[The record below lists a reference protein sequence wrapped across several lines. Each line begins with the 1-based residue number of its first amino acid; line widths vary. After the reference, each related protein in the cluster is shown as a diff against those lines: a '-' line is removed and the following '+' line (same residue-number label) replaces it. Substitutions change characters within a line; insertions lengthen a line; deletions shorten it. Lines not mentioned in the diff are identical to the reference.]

1 MSTLLGVDEDPAGET
16 ASTLPAYCRPE
27 TKVVTITLSGSSV
40 PLSRQG
46 TAYSQEPGAVE
57 QASRT
62 HRPRVSQKSSSG
74 NYITT
79 VDGQGH
85 LIDLAK
91 DQLPDMQLSEED
103 KRKNLELLLEA
114 KEVSERFLTRRGRRS
129 TSSISDSPTGAGP
142 TPNSSPAPSRS
153 SSLSAMPSVS
163 AADMAEANYVSSP
176 VVQDSR
182 TLKEVRP
189 VSLGPEPLSPL
200 LPGGTKLSG
209 VGAAQRMGRDSKKT
223 DLVEGASSGARKD
236 GTGQGEASATSSARP
251 VPRSAPMRVPC
262 TAEIKTLEAFP
273 PLMRAASWDAAGS
286 SPELEEEPPFTSE
299 LLEEATPMQ
308 PAKMEKLARLREEH
322 KLLRHQSIIGSK
334 LPDLSETAEL
344 DRGPSTNKESR
355 GQRSE
360 VMPNISDVMLQ
371 KLKLHRAQTGSSPP
385 LTEREVENAFVQLS
399 LAFRNDNYTLDTR
412 LHLAERERS
421 LTEENAE
428 KELED
433 FKGSLQKTAVLWQS
447 QEHRESYQRLL
458 ETVAVLHRLA
468 TRLSSRAEMVGAVR
482 QEKRMN
488 KATEVMMQYVENLKR
503 TYEKDH
509 AELMEFKKLANLNSG
524 RGYGT
529 SADADDGVPRALRSM
544 SLTMG
549 KAVPRRRVSVAVVPK
564 FNLVSI
570 PGQAAVAARPMVP
583 ILCEA
588 SDVKVCP
595 PARPLLQATPA
606 DRKTAA
612 EPEQETSPPAKSP
625 SSAEKIS
632 SEMKAKIEEEAYSK
646 GYQEGLRRVK
656 EMQQLEEEEEAEE
669 EEKAEESQEVVRKEE
684 EDLEDR
690 TSHSSRFN
698 GFPDVFG
705 RLLPKVLRQKRFIW
719 TAMIVLTLLA
729 AVLFAFGAFS
739 YFSENQRELP
749 GVSSLSSRK
758 KRLVGWNSAL
768 EDKNGSP
775 E

>member
-1 MSTLLGVDEDPAGET
+1 MSSLLGVEEDPAGET

-27 TKVVTITLSGSSV
+27 TKVVSITLSGSSV

-46 TAYSQEPGAVE
+46 TTYSQEPGAVE
-57 QASRT
+57 QTRS
-62 HRPRVSQKSSSG
+62 HRPRISHKSSSG
-74 NYITT
+74 NYVTT
-79 VDGQGH
+79 LDGQGH
-85 LIDLAK
+85 VIDLVK

-129 TSSISDSPTGAGP
+129 TSSISDSPTGTGP

-153 SSLSAMPSVS
+153 SSLSAMPS

-176 VVQDSR
+176 IVQDSW
-182 TLKEVRP
+182 TLKEVQP
-189 VSLGPEPLSPL
+189 LGPL
-200 LPGGTKLSG
+200 LPGGSKLSG
-209 VGAAQRMGRDSKKT
+209 VSTAQRMGRDSKKT

-236 GTGQGEASATSSARP
+236 GTGQGELSATSSARP
-251 VPRSAPMRVPC
+251 GPCSAPMRVPC

-273 PLMRAASWDAAGS
+273 PLMRAASWDVAGS
-286 SPELEEEPPFTSE
+286 SPELEEEPPFMSE
-299 LLEEATPMQ
+299 LLEEETTPVQ

-322 KLLRHQSIIGSK
+322 KLLRHQSIVGSK

-344 DRGPSTNKESR
+344 ERGPSTNNESK

-385 LTEREVENAFVQLS
+385 LTEREVENAFVQLL

-433 FKGSLQKTAVLWQS
+433 FRGSLQKTAVLWHS
-447 QEHRESYQRLL
+447 AEHRESYQRLL
-458 ETVAVLHRLA
+458 ETVAVLHRLS

-524 RGYGT
+524 RGYGA

-570 PGQAAVAARPMVP
+570 PGQATVTARPMLPV
-583 ILCEA
+583 LCEA
-588 SDVKVCP
+588 SNVKVCP
-595 PARPLLQATPA
+595 PAGPLLQATPA
-606 DRKTAA
+606 GSRKTAA
-612 EPEQETSPPAKSP
+612 EPEQETSAPAKPP
-625 SSAEKIS
+625 SSAEEIS

-656 EMQQLEEEEEAEE
+656 EMQELEEEEEAEE
-669 EEKAEESQEVVRKEE
+669 EKKAEESQEVARKEE

-690 TSHSSRFN
+690 TSDSSRFN

-705 RLLPKVLRQKRFIW
+705 RLFPKVLRRKRFIW
-719 TAMIVLTLLA
+719 TATIVLTLLA
-729 AVLFAFGAFS
+729 AALLAFGVFS

-749 GVSSLSSRK
+749 GASSLSSRK
-758 KRLVGWNSAL
+758 KRLVGWNSAQ
-768 EDKNGSP
+768 NGSP